1 MQCNVIKCDTLHCN
15 AKQRIAMQSCNRVN
29 VADERTTGVLFTLYM
44 NRKLERQ
51 HTMAPLAAFMGPFAS
66 YLYEMYDK

>member
-1 MQCNVIKCDTLHCN
+1 MLCSAVQCNQVHCN
-15 AKQRIAMQSCNRVN
+15 ATQRIAMQSCNHVN

-51 HTMAPLAAFMGPFAS
+51 HTMAPLAALMGPFAS
-66 YLYEMYDK
+66 YLYAP